1 MSQATHTPLDP
12 PVNSDV
18 NRPVDPGLAAKQ
30 DVLLARLESSGP
42 LLVAYSGGVD
52 SAYLAWAAHR
62 ALGAKAIAVTAESPS
77 YPRSHRV
84 AAESFAR
91 EVGFAH
97 RFVATLEV
105 ENPDYARNPSDRC
118 YFCKSELFDVLER
131 LRAELGFR
139 SVAYGINLDDRG
151 DFRPGHRAAE
161 EHRVLSP
168 LLDAALG
175 KAEIRALSRHAGLAC
190 AELPASACLSS
201 RIPYG
206 MEVTP
211 EKLSQIDRAEDAL
224 REIGFR
230 QVRVRHHGELARV
243 ELASDEL
250 DAALDRARLREI
262 SRRLHA
268 LGFRWVSLDVDG
280 YRTGSLNEVLQIL
293 PAPDR
298 RGS

>member
-1 MSQATHTPLDP
+1 MSLASHESLA
-12 PVNSDV
+12 
-18 NRPVDPGLAAKQ
+18 PGLAAKQ
-30 DVLLARLESSGP
+30 EGLLARLRESRP

-62 ALGAKAIAVTAESPS
+62 ALGADTIAVTAESPS
-77 YPRSHRV
+77 YPRSHRE

-91 EVGFAH
+91 EAGFAH
-97 RFVATLEV
+97 RFVATLEI

-131 LRAELGFR
+131 LRSELGFR
-139 SVAYGINLDDRG
+139 AVAYGINTDDRG

-168 LLDAALG
+168 LLDAELG
-175 KAEIRALSRHAGLAC
+175 KADIRALARHAGLPC

-206 MEVTP
+206 MPVTP
-211 EKLSQIDRAEDAL
+211 EKLRQIDRAEDAL
-224 REIGFR
+224 RELGFR

-243 ELASDEL
+243 ELAVDEL
-250 DAALDRARLREI
+250 DSALDRARVREI
-262 SRRLHA
+262 SRRLHE
-268 LGFRWVSLDVDG
+268 LGFRWVSLDLDG

-293 PAPDR
+293 PPPER
-298 RGS
+298 REA

>member
-1 MSQATHTPLDP
+1 MSPPTHAPLEP
-12 PVNSDV
+12 A
-18 NRPVDPGLAAKQ
+18 LAAKQ
-30 DVLLARLESSGP
+30 DRLLAQLRASGP

-62 ALGAKAIAVTAESPS
+62 ALGAGAVAVTAESPS
-77 YPRSHRV
+77 YPRSHRE

-91 EVGFAH
+91 EAGFAH
-97 RFVATLEV
+97 RFVSTLEID
-105 ENPDYARNPSDRC
+105 NPDYARNPSDRC

-139 SVAYGINLDDRG
+139 SVAYGINADDRG

-168 LLDAALG
+168 LLDVALD
-175 KAEIRALSRHAGLAC
+175 KSEIRALSRHAGLRC

-206 MEVTP
+206 MPVTP
-211 EKLSQIDRAEDAL
+211 EKLRQIDRAEDAL
-224 REIGFR
+224 RELGFR
-230 QVRVRHHGELARV
+230 QVRVRHHGDLARV
-243 ELASDEL
+243 ELAVDEL
-250 DAALDRARLREI
+250 DSALDRARIREI
-262 SRRLHA
+262 SRRLHE
-268 LGFRWVSLDVDG
+268 LGFRWVSLDLDG

-293 PAPDR
+293 PAASER
-298 RGS
+298 RV

>member
-1 MSQATHTPLDP
+1 MSLATPTPVGRIDP
-12 PVNSDV
+12 
-18 NRPVDPGLAAKQ
+18 RLAAKQ
-30 DVLLARLESSGP
+30 DHLLARLEASGP

-62 ALGAKAIAVTAESPS
+62 ALGPNAIAVTAESPS
-77 YPRSHRV
+77 YPRSHRA
-84 AAESFAR
+84 AAEAFAR

-97 RFVATLEV
+97 RFVNTLEV

-131 LRAELGFR
+131 LRAELAFR
-139 SVAYGINLDDRG
+139 SVAYGINADDRG

-168 LLDAALG
+168 LLDVELD
-175 KAEIRALSRHAGLAC
+175 KAEIRALARHAGLAC

-211 EKLSQIDRAEDAL
+211 DKLRQIDRAEDAL
-224 REIGFR
+224 RELGFR
-230 QVRVRHHGELARV
+230 QLRVRHHGDLARV

-262 SRRLHA
+262 SRRLHE
-268 LGFRWVSLDVDG
+268 LGFRWVSLDLDG

-293 PAPDR
+293 PAPGR
-298 RGS
+298 RES